1 MAALAQVLKGRGIEV
16 LGSDTHEKFFTDEV
30 LKKLKIKVFEG
41 FSFKNI
47 PKDADLIVASSAYDK
62 THLEIKYILKKGWP
76 IYSYS
81 DILAHFFKEKY
92 GFGVAGT
99 HGKTTTTAML
109 GRVLEGLGLDPT
121 VIVGGKVLEWGS
133 NARVGRSKY
142 FVAELDEYQEKFLKY
157 RPKVLILTNIEYDHP
172 DFFKSFKEYK
182 NAFLKLV
189 SRLPKDGLL
198 VGCGEDKIIRETVKK
213 APCRTA
219 LYYRK
224 DLKKIRGFSLKI
236 PGRHNQLNA
245 LAVLTLIKAWQ
256 DWGQP
261 PKNSGAAPKK
271 ILEEFQGTARR
282 FEIKGKLKNGV
293 LLIDDYAHHPTE
305 VRATLKAAK
314 ELYPKRRIWCV
325 FHPHTFTRTK
335 ALLKDFARS
344 FNSADK
350 IIILDIYGSA
360 REKKGS
366 VHSRDLV
373 RLVQSRQSEV
383 KYIPDILKAADY
395 LKKQMKPG
403 DIIITMGAGDVWK
416 LSAYLRG

>member
-1 MAALAQVLKGRGIEV
+1 M
-16 LGSDTHEKFFTDEV
+16 
-30 LKKLKIKVFEG
+30 
-41 FSFKNI
+41 
-47 PKDADLIVASSAYDK
+47 
-62 THLEIKYILKKGWP
+62 
-76 IYSYS
+76 
-81 DILAHFFKEKY
+81 
-92 GFGVAGT
+92 
-99 HGKTTTTAML
+99 
-109 GRVLEGLGLDPT
+109 
-121 VIVGGKVLEWGS
+121 
-133 NARVGRSKY
+133 
-142 FVAELDEYQEKFLKY
+142 
-157 RPKVLILTNIEYDHP
+157 
-172 DFFKSFKEYK
+172 
-182 NAFLKLV
+182 
-189 SRLPKDGLL
+189 
-198 VGCGEDKIIRETVKK
+198 
-213 APCRTA
+213 
-219 LYYRK
+219 
-224 DLKKIRGFSLKI
+224 
-236 PGRHNQLNA
+236 
-245 LAVLTLIKAWQ
+245 IKAWQ